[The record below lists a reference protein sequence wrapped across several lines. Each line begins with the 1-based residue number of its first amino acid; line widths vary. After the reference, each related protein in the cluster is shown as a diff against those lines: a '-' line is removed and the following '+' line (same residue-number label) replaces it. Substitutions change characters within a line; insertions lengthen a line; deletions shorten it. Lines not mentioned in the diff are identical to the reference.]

1 MKQLTIFTPTFNRE
15 KLLKRTYD
23 SLKAQ
28 SNPNFVWLIVDDGS
42 TDDTEKTVSSWIR
55 KNSIEI
61 RYVKKENG
69 GKHTAYNLACQ
80 TADTELLMV
89 SLDSDD
95 ILTRDAVE
103 IVLNAWNANRDKE
116 IVGIV
121 GLKEDLNSGKF
132 VYQKYDHEKL
142 YFCSLQRAFAENL
155 FLGEAMFVFQ
165 TEYVRQFVYP
175 VIPHEK
181 FFTEGYTYYQMDRPM
196 LWLHEGLERI
206 EYQQNGLSRNVISN
220 FYHNPVSYFL
230 YNKVRLKYDRKL
242 YLMGKHCTYYIGF
255 GLLGGQ
261 KRIVRDSSRPFLTA
275 VLYPLG
281 LLFVITMKY
290 IKIYKGRKL

>member
-15 KLLKRTYD
+15 KLLERAYD

-28 SNPNFVWLIVDDGS
+28 SNQNFAWLIVDDGS
-42 TDDTEKTVSSWIR
+42 TDGTERAISGWIR
-55 KNSIEI
+55 ENAIEI

-80 TADTELLMV
+80 TADSELLMV

-103 IVLNAWNANRDKE
+103 IVLDAWNANRSRE
-116 IVGIV
+116 IVGVV
-121 GLKEDLNSGKF
+121 GLKEDLNSGEF

-142 YFCSLQRAFAENL
+142 KFCSLQKAFAENL
-155 FLGEAMFVFQ
+155 FLGEAMFVFK
-165 TEYVRQFVYP
+165 TEYARQFLYP

-181 FFTEGYTYYQMDRPM
+181 FFTEGYMYYQMDRPM
-196 LWLHEGLERI
+196 LWLHKELELV
-206 EYQQNGLSRNVISN
+206 EYQQNGLSRNVVSN
-220 FYHNPVSYFL
+220 FYNCPVSYFL

-242 YLMGKHCTYYIGF
+242 YLTGKHCAYYIGF

-261 KRIVRDSSRPFLTA
+261 KRIIRDSPRPLLTVA
-275 VLYPLG
+275 LCPLG
-281 LLFVITMKY
+281 LFFGVGMKF
-290 IKIYKGRKL
+290 IKLYKGRRL

>member
-28 SNPNFVWLIVDDGS
+28 SNPNFVWLIVDDGT
-42 TDDTEKTVSSWIR
+42 TDEKEKPVTSWIR

-116 IVGIV
+116 IGGIV

-175 VIPHEK
+175 VFPH
-181 FFTEGYTYYQMDRPM
+181 D
-196 LWLHEGLERI
+196 
-206 EYQQNGLSRNVISN
+206 
-220 FYHNPVSYFL
+220 
-230 YNKVRLKYDRKL
+230 
-242 YLMGKHCTYYIGF
+242 
-255 GLLGGQ
+255 
-261 KRIVRDSSRPFLTA
+261 
-275 VLYPLG
+275 
-281 LLFVITMKY
+281 
-290 IKIYKGRKL
+290 